1 MPCNLCNQDLS
12 GALMTLPCCQNV
24 VHTVCGIRSIGD
36 QLADRYNANCASCEA
51 LQYLLASPYDVGVAH
66 ALPEAPAFVEAV
78 KSCNKFRITA
88 MKARVQFRK
97 LLREKK
103 VVFSEQVAQHIQAIK
118 AIKKAEMT
126 SIKSSDVFKAY
137 NKGQNA
143 YSRSFARILKDFNI
157 NTFSLRRQL
166 RLRLKDECR
175 MWQYSGHRMIARL
188 FRMRL

>member
-1 MPCNLCNQDLS
+1 
-12 GALMTLPCCQNV
+12 
-24 VHTVCGIRSIGD
+24 
-36 QLADRYNANCASCEA
+36 
-51 LQYLLASPYDVGVAH
+51 LASPYDFGVAQ
-66 ALPEAPAFVEAV
+66 ALPEAPAFIEAV
-78 KSCNKFRITA
+78 KNCNKFRITA

-103 VVFSEQVAQHIQAIK
+103 LVFSEQVAQHIQAIK

-143 YSRSFARILKDFNI
+143 YSRIYVKILKDFNI

>member
-1 MPCNLCNQDLS
+1 MSCNLCNQDLS
-12 GALMTLPCCQNV
+12 GALMSLPCCQTV

-51 LQYLLASPYDVGVAH
+51 IQYLMASPYDVGVAH
-66 ALPEAPAFVEAV
+66 ALPEAPAFTEAV
-78 KSCNKFRITA
+78 KNCNTFRIAAT
-88 MKARVQFRK
+88 KARAQFRK

-103 VVFSEQVAQHIQAIK
+103 LVFSDQAAQHIQAIK
-118 AIKKAEMT
+118 AIRKAETT

-137 NKGQNA
+137 NKAQNA
-143 YSRSFARILKDFNI
+143 YSRSFSRILKDFNI

-166 RLRLKDECR
+166 RLRLKDDCR
-175 MWQYSGHRMIARL
+175 MWQYSGSRMIGRL